1 MTSKICVQCLHCH
14 GRWPTNYNSAPI
26 RRCIHPE
33 NANEMGVDLVTGE
46 TLYAIQTGRTTCAEI
61 RKRPDLCGPEGKWYT
76 HNYGPDPD
84 KPLPPLEPDR
94 THRSNSITADDL

>member
-1 MTSKICVQCLHCH
+1 MTSKICVHCIH
-14 GRWPTNYNSAPI
+14 CDGRWPTNYNSAPI

-33 NANEMGVDLVTGE
+33 NAKEIGVDIVTGE
-46 TLYAIQTGRTTCAEI
+46 SLYVFLATTCFEARHNEQ
-61 RKRPDLCGPEGKWYT
+61 LCGTEGKWYT